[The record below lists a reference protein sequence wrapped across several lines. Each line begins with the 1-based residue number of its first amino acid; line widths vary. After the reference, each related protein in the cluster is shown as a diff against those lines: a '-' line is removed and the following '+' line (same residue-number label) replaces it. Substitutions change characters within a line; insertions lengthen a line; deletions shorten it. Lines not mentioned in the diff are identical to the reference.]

1 MCQVS
6 WRVGEIC
13 AGVILA
19 YRVISQGIPGIRR
32 RRDAAEK
39 NILRWS
45 EEDRGG
51 KVKVKKTLR
60 VRRDCKRKC
69 SLQIL
74 LYIHRAMMLQ

>member
-1 MCQVS
+1 MCCES
-6 WRVGEIC
+6 GGGSREIC

-45 EEDRGG
+45 EQD
-51 KVKVKKTLR
+51 
-60 VRRDCKRKC
+60 
-69 SLQIL
+69 
-74 LYIHRAMMLQ
+74 